1 MKKYITRFFLLL
13 FVTTAFFGPFVAI
26 VAIEN
31 SKRNAEQL
39 ANLSGASEA
48 AALRYQ
54 YYQDVNNRKADLK
67 QAMEDAKAEYEQLL
81 KAQPNLV
88 NDEKTPTTK
97 TTLQPVTTQKIVQ
110 QKVTVAAPKSSTKT
124 KSS

>member
-81 KAQPNLV
+81 KDQPNLV
-88 NDEKTPTTK
+88 NDKKTSTTK